1 MDNRYGMTEMD
12 YLTKKVV
19 KCIMGKSSEW
29 FLEIREKEVNVD
41 DYDYQYQQYLL
52 DNNRSGVRN
61 TALSGNAP
69 RCNPNCVSPTFLIKK
84 KNKHGKF

>member
-1 MDNRYGMTEMD
+1 
-12 YLTKKVV
+12 
-19 KCIMGKSSEW
+19 MGKSSEW

-84 KNKHGKF
+84 RNDKHSDTHS

>member
-1 MDNRYGMTEMD
+1 
-12 YLTKKVV
+12 
-19 KCIMGKSSEW
+19 MGKSSEW
-29 FLEIREKEVNVD
+29 FLEIREKEMNAVD

-52 DNNRSGVRN
+52 NNRSGVRN

>member
-1 MDNRYGMTEMD
+1 MGRMKSLFMEM
-12 YLTKKVV
+12 
-19 KCIMGKSSEW
+19 
-29 FLEIREKEVNVD
+29 REKEANVD

-52 DNNRSGVRN
+52 NNRSGVRN

-84 KNKHGKF
+84 KDKHGKF